1 MMKYDSR
8 LDAVIDQY
16 VCVRVRV
23 NHKNMWI
30 CGHVRR
36 LELPAHDRVLY
47 QLQTVTGFVELKP
60 EEVEEVKR
68 L

>member
-1 MMKYDSR
+1 MEYDSR

-16 VCVRVRV
+16 VQVRIGV
-23 NHKNMWI
+23 NHKHMWI

>member
-1 MMKYDSR
+1 MLKYDSR

-16 VCVRVRV
+16 MRVRV
-23 NHKNMWI
+23 NHMWI